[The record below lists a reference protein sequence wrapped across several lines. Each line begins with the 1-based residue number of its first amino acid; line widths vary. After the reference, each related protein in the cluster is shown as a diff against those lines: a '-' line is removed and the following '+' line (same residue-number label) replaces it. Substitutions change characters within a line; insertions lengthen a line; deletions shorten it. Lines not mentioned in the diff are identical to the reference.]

1 MGLVGSANRLGR
13 KIVPGAAGV
22 PVNEPLTSQTLTPI
36 SAKALPNWNFG
47 HGSTGD

>member
-1 MGLVGSANRLGR
+1 MGLVGSASDLVG
-13 KIVPGAAGV
+13 KIVVGEAGV